1 MKDKRQNKGKI
12 RGELKGKT
20 VLITG
25 GAGSLGSRLA
35 KKILENP
42 VNRVRVLDNDEHAL
56 YR

>member
-35 KKILENP
+35 KKNF
-42 VNRVRVLDNDEHAL
+42 RVSSKKCESVR
-56 YR
+56 Y